1 MKIINFYNNL
11 QEREKKL
18 LSISLVLIILL
29 FVYFVFSS
37 VYKNYTRSILNLD
50 KAKSD
55 YEYVFSKVQGL
66 QSSYNKKVLDSN
78 VIERLISS
86 NNLDNSISDLKI
98 SSVDKSIYIT
108 FSSSNINEA
117 IFLSE
122 KIINTS
128 KNEISNVRYQKLDN
142 IINTKL
148 TFN

>member
-29 FVYFVFSS
+29 IVYFVFSS

-98 SSVDKSIYIT
+98 FSVDKSIYIT

>member
-18 LSISLVLIILL
+18 LSISMVLIILL
-29 FVYFVFSS
+29 FLYFVFSS

-55 YEYVFSKVQGL
+55 YEYVFSKVQGF

>member
-29 FVYFVFSS
+29 IVYFVFSS
-37 VYKNYTRSILNLD
+37 VYKNYTRSIINLD

-128 KNEISNVRYQKLDN
+128 KDEISNVRYQKLDN

>member
-29 FVYFVFSS
+29 IVYFVFSS

>member
-18 LSISLVLIILL
+18 LSISMVLIILL

>member
-18 LSISLVLIILL
+18 LSISMVLIILL

-78 VIERLISS
+78 VIDRLISS

>member
-18 LSISLVLIILL
+18 LSISLVFIILL